1 MKVTNDMAVGPISV
15 RRLQEGLNALGYRSD
30 DGRELATDGEL
41 GPRTRSATLRFQSER
56 IPDPPTDGM
65 IGPRTMIALAR
76 YAEYLDSL
84 DDIRHPCHA
93 MYSSTMDGVSR
104 LPPPCPTD
112 ETQRAN
118 LAAALTV
125 AASKAGMEN
134 VDHVIAS
141 ESGDR
146 VFAVQGSLDS
156 PLKRI
161 VEVNVRQAVETPGE
175 VSRDDLAQH
184 AVSTVAEPA
193 HDLFF
198 AMHDVSVPAAREPHR

>member
-1 MKVTNDMAVGPISV
+1 MTVTNDMAVGSISV

-56 IPDPPTDGM
+56 MHEPPTDGM

-118 LAAALTV
+118 LGAALTV
-125 AASKAGMEN
+125 AASKAGMDN

-141 ESGDR
+141 ENGNR

-156 PLKRI
+156 PLKRM
-161 VEVNVRQAVETPGE
+161 VEVNVREAVETPAQ

-184 AVSTVAEPA
+184 AVSAMGEPA
-193 HDLFF
+193 HDMSV
-198 AMHDVSVPAAREPHR
+198 AVPDVYVHAAREPHR